1 MPLGHRVTS
10 PQESLCAVLR
20 TGPPGLPV
28 SSALVTGAKA
38 AVELTHPM
46 GIAIRVGLNPIIR
59 VNGDL
64 PSPAASLQCG

>member
-28 SSALVTGAKA
+28 SSALVTGSEA
-38 AVELTHPM
+38 AVELTHQWE
-46 GIAIRVGLNPIIR
+46 
-59 VNGDL
+59 
-64 PSPAASLQCG
+64 SPFAWA